1 MINFGYII
9 AILLVMEII
18 TGIYNKIHSSDDYPV
33 ISGSSSFE
41 ETVETVE
48 ETVETVEEKED
59 IIKTPKT
66 AEEPKNVNYE
76 PIKII
81 IYRHG
86 SVGITQYGEVVMLN

>member
-1 MINFGYII
+1 MNKYRAMINFGYII

-48 ETVETVEEKED
+48 EKDD

-76 PIKII
+76 PVKII

>member
-1 MINFGYII
+1 MNKYRAMINFGYII

-48 ETVETVEEKED
+48 EKDD

-76 PIKII
+76 PVKII
-81 IYRHG
+81 VYRHG

>member
-1 MINFGYII
+1 MNRYRAMINFGYII

-18 TGIYNKIHSSDDYPV
+18 TSIYNKYSSDDYPV

-41 ETVETVE
+41 EA
-48 ETVETVEEKED
+48 VETVEEKED

-76 PIKII
+76 PVKII
-81 IYRHG
+81 VYRHG

>member
-1 MINFGYII
+1 MNKYRAMINFGYII

-18 TGIYNKIHSSDDYPV
+18 IGIYNKIHSSDDYPV

-48 ETVETVEEKED
+48 EKED

-76 PIKII
+76 PVKII